1 MSLSNKINLIFVL
14 FWVTSCGFELKR
26 AVVLPERMINT
37 YIETIDSRSI
47 FYRKFRNALN
57 SNNIQLVDS
66 KSSATA
72 VLEIIADETGRRVL
86 SVSARNIATEYEVFY
101 RVVYSF
107 EDHEKLLISPQELV
121 LTRSYTFNEK
131 LVLGKSQE
139 EEMLIEALADDLVRM
154 VINQIASQ

>member
-1 MSLSNKINLIFVL
+1 MLLFNKIILFFVIL
-14 FWVTSCGFELKR
+14 WVNSCGFELKK
-26 AVVLPERMINT
+26 ATVLPERMSST

-47 FYRKFRNALN
+47 FYRKFRDQLI
-57 SNNIQLVDS
+57 SQNIQLVDS
-66 KSSATA
+66 RSTATG

-107 EDHEKLLISPQELV
+107 GGSEESLIGPQELI

-139 EEMLIEALADDLVRM
+139 EEMLIDALANDLVRM
-154 VINQIASQ
+154 VLNQISSQ

>member
-1 MSLSNKINLIFVL
+1 MKKA
-14 FWVTSCGFELKR
+14 T
-26 AVVLPERMINT
+26 VLPERMSST

-47 FYRKFRNALN
+47 FYRKFRDQLI
-57 SNNIQLVDS
+57 SQNIQLVDS
-66 KSSATA
+66 RSTATG
-72 VLEIIADETGRRVL
+72 VLKIIADETGRRVL

-107 EDHEKLLISPQELV
+107 GGSEESLIGPQELI

-139 EEMLIEALADDLVRM
+139 EEMLIDALANDLVRM
-154 VINQIASQ
+154 VLNQISSQ